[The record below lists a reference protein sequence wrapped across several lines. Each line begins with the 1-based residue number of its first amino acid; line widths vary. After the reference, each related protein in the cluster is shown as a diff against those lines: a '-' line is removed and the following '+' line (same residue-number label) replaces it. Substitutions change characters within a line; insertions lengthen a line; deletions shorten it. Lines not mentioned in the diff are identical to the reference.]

1 MLGPWCQSSHLRKE
15 IGVVPKM
22 SYYSFNCIYG
32 SVVCFF
38 SAYLYNKKINETQT
52 IQIQIN
58 KSLKIKRVTQVDV

>member
-1 MLGPWCQSSHLRKE
+1 M
-15 IGVVPKM
+15 GVLYV
-22 SYYSFNCIYG
+22 
-32 SVVCFF
+32 FF